1 MQRDDN
7 TLSGVAET
15 LACIAE
21 VDRVSIVR
29 DSRFSEFGINSLSM
43 IDLVVAVE
51 DRFNV
56 RIPDEE
62 AERFETVCDMVEF
75 LHRAMVAT

>member
-15 LACIAE
+15 LARIAE

-29 DSRFSEFGINSLSM
+29 DSRFSAFGINSLSM
-43 IDLVVAVE
+43 IDVTGAK
-51 DRFNV
+51 V
-56 RIPDEE
+56 R
-62 AERFETVCDMVEF
+62 A
-75 LHRAMVAT
+75 AMATGSAH